1 MFKFRYISNDLNVFI
16 IRHGES
22 QANVDRS
29 YYQEQTNRLVEL
41 SELGRQQAK
50 KAGEFIKSNLKVD
63 SDNTLLFSSSYV
75 RAYQTAEK
83 INSLLNLKLYQDDRL
98 VELNYGLFDGL
109 DKKERFELYPNE
121 AKYYYD
127 NKALK
132 NEFYSRMP
140 MGESPMDV
148 AMRFQSFWSD
158 VKRNLLEENSSM
170 ENVVL
175 VAHCKT
181 NLIIKKT
188 LMNYDVDWYEDAP
201 NPENCSIMKLVFYK
215 NDDFIEDCGYV
226 FIP

>member
-1 MFKFRYISNDLNVFI
+1 MFKFRHISNDLNIFI

-29 YYQEQTNRLVEL
+29 CYKEQANRLVEL
-41 SELGRQQAK
+41 SESGRQQAK
-50 KAGEFIKSNLKVD
+50 KAGEFIKSNLNVD
-63 SDNTLLFSSSYV
+63 SNNTLLFSSSYV
-75 RAYQTAEK
+75 RAHQTAEK
-83 INSLLNLKLYQDDRL
+83 IKSFLNIKIYLDDRL

-109 DKKERFELYPNE
+109 DTRERFELYPEE
-121 AKYYYD
+121 AKYYYE
-127 NKALK
+127 NKALR
-132 NEFYSRMP
+132 NEFYSRLP

-148 AMRFQSFWSD
+148 AIRFQSFWSD
-158 VKRNLLEENSSM
+158 VKRNLLEGNSSM
-170 ENVVL
+170 ENIIL
-175 VAHCKT
+175 VAHSKT

-188 LMNYDVDWYEDAP
+188 LMNYNVDWYEDEP